1 MKDKEFESY
10 LDNKLLEWYVSGF
23 KDELNSRT
31 RVPTDDNLF
40 MKAYQLGVNH
50 AILGDDNRSFDNLK
64 NEDILNLI
72 KNN

>member
-1 MKDKEFESY
+1 MKAEGVEAY
-10 LDNKLLEWYVSGF
+10 LNNKLLERYMSGF